1 MDTIKYFF
9 ERIGEKEIKR
19 FFETAYKFVA
29 EYKDLGEQYII
40 FAKELSTFFN
50 VCDNFKF
57 QTILMLVY
65 GLGLRVGEVANLRVE
80 DIDSKKMRI
89 LVREGK
95 GKKERYTASPKAV

>member
-40 FAKELSTFFN
+40 FAKELSTFLMS
-50 VCDNFKF
+50 VITLNFKRF
-57 QTILMLVY
+57 LC
-65 GLGLRVGEVANLRVE
+65 
-80 DIDSKKMRI
+80 
-89 LVREGK
+89 
-95 GKKERYTASPKAV
+95 